1 MSLRSKPFCSG
12 VPGARFSKVLKCF
25 RTRPKA
31 AADSQTLGL
40 QSCNEAWV
48 KRGPGTKS
56 FKGTLQDSCNAIKL
70 EPESKKNKT
79 KKQLNEQRVVRR
91 AIVLFSFQF
100 PLGQNAGEKARKG
113 TLAG

>member
-31 AADSQTLGL
+31 AVDSQTLGL

-70 EPESKKNKT
+70 EPESKKQNKKT
-79 KKQLNEQRVVRR
+79 IKRTE
-91 AIVLFSFQF
+91 
-100 PLGQNAGEKARKG
+100 GGEKSYCFVLVPVSTGPECGRKS
-113 TLAG
+113 A